1 MELGERIKSIRAF
14 SSLSDDD
21 AAALASH
28 AKVVRYESGSQILKK
43 GEPGDAMYAILD
55 GDAEARVPDRAG
67 EVKFIRRL
75 TSGDVFGEMALLSG
89 EPRSADVIVPEGC
102 FCQCMILHAEELEP
116 FLRAH
121 PSIAKFLTDIL
132 GERLLASDSL
142 RELGKY
148 RLLGELGRG
157 AMARVFEGFHSELG
171 RAVAVKM
178 LNHSLVYERDFA
190 DRFLREAK
198 LIAEFAHPNIVN
210 VYDFT
215 HAYGTWF
222 IVMER
227 LRGTDL
233 SEVLDKEGP
242 LAPERVRSIV
252 EQAASALACAHE
264 ASIIHRDIKPSN
276 MFLEPN
282 GTFKLVDFGIA
293 LAPDE
298 RRERQELACTPEY
311 AAPELVMGQA
321 IDHRIDIYSLGL
333 SAWTLLAGY
342 DWAKGEGLRDVLIK
356 QVTEEVTPIEQVV
369 KGVPADLARVL
380 RKATAKRPEDRYQ
393 TCRELLAD
401 LDEPD
406 VAKSDERT
414 QLIVSTFY
422 SERQG
427 AEVKKLVG
435 EFLSKLNALSGVDS
449 RTAEIPF
456 RREP

>member
-1 MELGERIKSIRAF
+1 MELKERIKTIRAF
-14 SSLSDDD
+14 SSLTDED
-21 AAALASH
+21 AQGLASQ
-28 AKVVRYESGSQILKK
+28 AKVVRYESGAKIIRT
-43 GEPGDAMYAILD
+43 GEPGDAMYAILS
-55 GDAEARVPDRAG
+55 GDAEARVPDRKG

-75 TSGDVFGEMALLSG
+75 SAGDVFGEMALLTG
-89 EPRSADVIVPEGC
+89 EPRSADVIVPDGC
-102 FCQCMILHAEELEP
+102 TCECMVLNATEIET

-142 RELGKY
+142 RQLGKY
-148 RLLGELGRG
+148 RLMGELGRG
-157 AMARVFEGFHSELG
+157 AMARVFEGYHGELG
-171 RAVAVKM
+171 RPVAVKM

-198 LIAEFAHPNIVN
+198 LIAEFTHPNIVN
-210 VYDFT
+210 IFDFT

-233 SEVLDKEGP
+233 SEVLEKEGK
-242 LAPERVRSIV
+242 LSPERVRSIL

-264 ASIIHRDIKPSN
+264 ASIIHRDVKPGN

-311 AAPELVMGQA
+311 AAPELVMGQP
-321 IDHRIDIYSLGL
+321 IDARVDIYALGL

-356 QVTEEVTPIEQVV
+356 QVTEDVTPIEQIVP
-369 KGVPADLARVL
+369 GVPADLARVL
-380 RKATAKRPEDRYQ
+380 KKATAKRPEDRYQ
-393 TCRELLAD
+393 NCRELLAD
-401 LDEPD
+401 LEEQPVGDE
-406 VAKSDERT
+406 KRT
-414 QLIVSTFY
+414 QIILSTLFA
-422 SERQG
+422 ERQG
-427 AEVKKLVG
+427 AEVKRLVA
-435 EFLSKLNALSGVDS
+435 ELCDRLNALSGVDS
-449 RTAEIPF
+449 RSAELPF
-456 RREP
+456 KLN